1 MSRFEKFEE
10 KLSSKEKFSSS
21 LTGKEIC
28 DKDYEHA
35 VECIWNKNNE
45 RLSQIVFKT
54 WRFVVKWCIWKV

>member
-10 KLSSKEKFSSS
+10 KLPSKEKFYSF

-35 VECIWNKNNE
+35 VECIWNENNE
-45 RLSQIVFKT
+45 RSSQIVFKT
-54 WRFVVKWCIWKV
+54 WRFVVKWYIWKV